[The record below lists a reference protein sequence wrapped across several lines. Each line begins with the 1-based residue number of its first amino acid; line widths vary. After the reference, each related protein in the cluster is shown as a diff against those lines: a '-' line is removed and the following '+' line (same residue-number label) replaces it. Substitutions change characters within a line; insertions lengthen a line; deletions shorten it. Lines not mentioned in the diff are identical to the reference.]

1 MRRKKEEK
9 KEEKELF
16 VQEKF
21 YFIAGNELGLDQVR
35 VLGQKTLHKKLV
47 NGKHQGIIIN
57 DYISTHDCEP
67 RLVCTLGML

>member
-9 KEEKELF
+9 KKEKELF

-35 VLGQKTLHKKLV
+35 VLGQKTLHKNLV

-57 DYISTHDCEP
+57 DYISTDII
-67 RLVCTLGML
+67 VSQG

>member
-1 MRRKKEEK
+1 M
-9 KEEKELF
+9 
-16 VQEKF
+16 QEKF

-57 DYISTHDCEP
+57 DYISTHMI
-67 RLVCTLGML
+67 VSQG